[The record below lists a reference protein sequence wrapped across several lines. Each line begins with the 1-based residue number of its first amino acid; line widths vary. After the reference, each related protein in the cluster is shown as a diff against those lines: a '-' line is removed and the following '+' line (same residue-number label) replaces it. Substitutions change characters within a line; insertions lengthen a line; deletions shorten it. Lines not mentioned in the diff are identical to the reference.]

1 MIITVRRSAGN
12 VENSIRYAGY
22 QYDEETGLYYLN
34 ARMYDPETS
43 RFLQEDTYTG
53 DKKDPLSLNL
63 YTYCHNNPLIYDDP
77 TGHFAHI
84 LLGGVVGGVL
94 SVVATGITNLVTTGK
109 LGSAKQYVGAFASGF
124 VEGAVGAATLG
135 IGSIAAKVAI
145 DAATSFGSNLIEQK
159 ITTGKVSLKKAAVE
173 TATGMAISGAASK
186 VAKKFQNS
194 KINQKLTKKLDDVTL
209 SLKSKTKNITANIAK
224 KTKEATQKA
233 VNTVSDKAKTIA
245 NKTLNETSTSKSV
258 KNKVASAI
266 DSLGEGILSVRN
278 VFAPQKVINAGPI
291 KIVVKDIKTGFG
303 QSGEETL
310 SQALGEDVQKLKT
323 MFFSKENSIT
333 KSEYNILRKKTPSNK
348 IRKEINPE
356 GTKKDP
362 VYGYETDV
370 LEADHIV
377 PMKEIVNMP
386 GFSQLS
392 RQKQIEVLNLREN
405 FIGLGK
411 STNASKGA
419 KSWSEWKG
427 HSKLGKIPDSVRE
440 EMLKL
445 EELAREK
452 LIKAIEE
459 KLDK

>member
-1 MIITVRRSAGN
+1 M
-12 VENSIRYAGY
+12 
-22 QYDEETGLYYLN
+22 L
-34 ARMYDPETS
+34 DPETS

-84 LLGGVVGGVL
+84 LLGGLVGGVL
-94 SVVATGITNLVTTGK
+94 SVAATGITNLVTTGK

-173 TATGMAISGAASK
+173 TATGMVVSGVASK

-194 KINQKLTKKLDDVTL
+194 KINQKLTKKLDDVTS

-224 KTKEATQKA
+224 KTKEATQKT

-245 NKTLNETSTSKSV
+245 NKTLSGTSTSKSV

-278 VFAPQKVINAGPI
+278 IFAPQKVINAGPI
-291 KIVVKDIKTGFG
+291 NIVVKDIKTGFG

-310 SQALGEDVQKLKT
+310 SQFLSKDVKQLKT
-323 MFFSKENSIT
+323 MFFNQSNNFQINQNNNIIKEYDILEYGKFNRPETSGDGLTGHELLQNAWLVANEKATREKGLSRKNPAIALKEDPMHKRISAKQRTKKMNTKNLKNVSWRSNVKENI
-333 KSEYNILRKKTPSNK
+333 KILIEENVPRDK
-348 IRKEINPE
+348 I
-356 GTKKDP
+356 
-362 VYGYETDV
+362 
-370 LEADHIV
+370 A
-377 PMKEIVNMP
+377 
-386 GFSQLS
+386 
-392 RQKQIEVLNLREN
+392 
-405 FIGLGK
+405 
-411 STNASKGA
+411 
-419 KSWSEWKG
+419 
-427 HSKLGKIPDSVRE
+427 
-440 EMLKL
+440 
-445 EELAREK
+445 ELAWKTRK
-452 LIKAIEE
+452 FAIEN
-459 KLDK
+459 KF